1 MLVQKQAM
9 LVGEV
14 FGKLAVLLHEKVFR
28 MGSGSG
34 VFPGSPPL
42 AVIWG
47 YFHCNMGIFPK
58 VACSSQFTGLSLM
71 FLSKVVMRVYIRK
84 QGKKRYSV

>member
-14 FGKLAVLLHEKVFR
+14 FGKLAVLLYKKVFR

-47 YFHCNMGIFPK
+47 YFHCNMGIF
-58 VACSSQFTGLSLM
+58 L
-71 FLSKVVMRVYIRK
+71 
-84 QGKKRYSV
+84 